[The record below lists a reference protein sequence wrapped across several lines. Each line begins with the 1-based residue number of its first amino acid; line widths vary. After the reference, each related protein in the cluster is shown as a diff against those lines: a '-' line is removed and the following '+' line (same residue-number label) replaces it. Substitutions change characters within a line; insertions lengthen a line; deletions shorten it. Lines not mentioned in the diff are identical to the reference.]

1 LSNVLTSLRADPTI
15 RELPAEERPREKLL
29 RYGVDRLESRDLL
42 ALLLGTGTK
51 TLSALGL
58 ADRLLARF
66 GSLDAV
72 LSASVEELTSVP
84 GVGVAKAAQIK
95 AAYEAG
101 RRLSV
106 PVAREQVI
114 RSARDAVAI
123 IEPRMRRLEREEV
136 WALLLDIKHRVIG
149 VHVVAIGHLSGA
161 PVHPRELFKEA
172 VRRSSHAVIVVHNH
186 PSGDATPSA
195 SDIALTRRLREAGE
209 LLGITLLD
217 HIVIGDTTFTSL
229 KEAGYW

>member
-1 LSNVLTSLRADPTI
+1 MLTSLRADPTI

-101 RRLSV
+101 RRL
-106 PVAREQVI
+106 QF
-114 RSARDAVAI
+114 RSQESR
-123 IEPRMRRLEREEV
+123 
-136 WALLLDIKHRVIG
+136 
-149 VHVVAIGHLSGA
+149 
-161 PVHPRELFKEA
+161 
-172 VRRSSHAVIVVHNH
+172 
-186 PSGDATPSA
+186 
-195 SDIALTRRLREAGE
+195 
-209 LLGITLLD
+209 
-217 HIVIGDTTFTSL
+217 
-229 KEAGYW
+229 